1 MGRAR
6 SSAIQRKLPG
16 RNKTW
21 GETLPSQ
28 GFPAVWAGPK
38 TSIEEDRF
46 KTAVL
51 WLGEGLYLGRP
62 ERALS
67 RGGSGLQG
75 NSWCQEWGGI
85 RKGRDRCGWLQKI
98 LTTARQWSFRKH
110 SWTSGVWGSRANG
123 GRGPTTPQRKLFWGP
138 KREKSGSWPW
148 AYESG
153 EENGERGGR
162 ELENR
167 ERSGRQEREEEVI
180 SHFYNE
186 SGMPNCC
193 QVTLGLSLDKM
204 LTERDSKNR

>member
-138 KREKSGSWPW
+138 KRVSTTRGMLAALSAQGQSSCLKPKYSRLISVWNPW
-148 AYESG
+148 VKYLLCVG
-153 EENGERGGR
+153 PKYLLQLTYLGVN
-162 ELENR
+162 
-167 ERSGRQEREEEVI
+167 
-180 SHFYNE
+180 
-186 SGMPNCC
+186 
-193 QVTLGLSLDKM
+193 TLK
-204 LTERDSKNR
+204 KCVH